1 MTVEGP
7 LTDIDFVELKAKLAD
22 LDKVDLMIDKA
33 IRAGIDVSVQK
44 ERARETRD
52 KLMKMKQAFFPGQ

>member
-1 MTVEGP
+1 MPREGP
-7 LTDIDFVELKAKLAD
+7 LTDVDFVELKAKLTD
-22 LDKVDLMIDKA
+22 LDQVDLMIDKA
-33 IRAGIDVSVQK
+33 LRAGIDVGTQK